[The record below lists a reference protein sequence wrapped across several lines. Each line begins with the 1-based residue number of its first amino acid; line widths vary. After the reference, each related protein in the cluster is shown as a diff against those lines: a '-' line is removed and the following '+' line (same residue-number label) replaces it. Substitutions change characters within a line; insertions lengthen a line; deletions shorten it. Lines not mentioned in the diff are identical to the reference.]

1 MPKQVTVDFW
11 DAFRYWLKLG
21 FINFGGPTGQIAIMH
36 KALVEEK
43 RWISEE
49 RFLHALNYCMLLPG
63 PEAQQLAIYI
73 GWLLHRTIGG
83 IVAGVFFVLPSMFI
97 LLALSWI
104 YAAHGNVSWV
114 TAFFY
119 GLKPAVVA
127 IVAEAVIRIGKKT
140 LKNGTLMGV
149 AAAAFIA
156 IYVFEVP
163 FPLIVL
169 SAGLLGCV
177 GSQML
182 PGKFA
187 LSKAVSN
194 SNKEGLPATA
204 ISDDEP
210 PQEHTR
216 PTWRRLFKVVT
227 VCVTVWFTPI
237 VLLGI
242 VRGWHDIFVQEG
254 VFFSKAA
261 MVTFGG
267 AYSVLAYLAQQAVHH
282 YGWIKPE
289 QMLDGLGL
297 AETTPGPLIMV
308 TQFVG
313 FMGAYNHP
321 HGLDPVMAG
330 IIGGLISTWATFAPC
345 FLWIFVGA
353 PFIEYLRGNQS
364 LTAILTAITAAVVGV
379 VLNLAVFFTQHA
391 LFPKAEPDWFG
402 IGVAAAAF
410 IALLR
415 LHWGMPAVIGLAA
428 ALGFLWKTI

>member
-1 MPKQVTVDFW
+1 
-11 DAFRYWLKLG
+11 LKLG

-36 KALVEEK
+36 KTLVEEK

-73 GWLLHRTIGG
+73 GWLLHRTLGG
-83 IVAGVFFVLPSMFI
+83 IVAGVFFVLPSVFI

-104 YAAHGNVSWV
+104 YAVHGDVSWV

-140 LKNGTLMGV
+140 LKNSILIGLAM
-149 AAAAFIA
+149 AAFIA
-156 IYVFEVP
+156 IYFYQAP
-163 FPLIVL
+163 FPLIVI
-169 SAGLLGCV
+169 SAGLLGFV
-177 GSQML
+177 GRQIS
-182 PGKFA
+182 PGNFA
-187 LSKAVSN
+187 SSKLAN
-194 SNKEGLPATA
+194 SNTEGAKTTA

-210 PQEHTR
+210 PPELAR
-216 PTWRRLFKVVT
+216 PTIRRFFTVVAVCT
-227 VCVTVWFTPI
+227 VLWFSPI
-237 VLLGI
+237 ILLG
-242 VRGWHDIFVQEG
+242 VTRGWDDIFVQEG

-267 AYSVLAYLAQQAVHH
+267 AYSVLAYLAQQAVQY
-282 YGWIKPE
+282 YGWIRPE

-313 FMGAYNHP
+313 FLGAYNHP
-321 HGLDPVMAG
+321 HGLDPVTAG
-330 IIGGLISTWATFAPC
+330 IVGGLISTWSTFVPC
-345 FLWIFVGA
+345 FLWILAGA
-353 PFIEYLRGNQS
+353 PFIEYLRGNQN

-379 VLNLAVFFTQHA
+379 VLNLAVFFTRHA
-391 LFPKAEPDWFG
+391 LLPKAGPDWFG
-402 IGVAAAAF
+402 IGLAAAAF

-415 LHWGMPAVIGLAA
+415 FHWSMPAVIGSAA
-428 ALGFLWKTI
+428 ALGFVWRAV

>member
-1 MPKQVTVDFW
+1 VPKQVTVDFW
-11 DAFRYWLKLG
+11 EAFRYWLKLG

-83 IVAGVFFVLPSMFI
+83 IVAGVFFVLPSVFI

-104 YAAHGNVSWV
+104 YAVHGNLSWV
-114 TAFFY
+114 DALFY

-140 LKNGTLMGV
+140 LKNGVLMGL
-149 AAAAFIA
+149 AATAFIS
-156 IYVFEVP
+156 IYVFELP

-169 SAGLLGCV
+169 SAGLLGFV
-177 GSQML
+177 GSQVL
-182 PGKFA
+182 PAKFTV
-187 LSKAVSN
+187 SKGSN
-194 SNKEGLPATA
+194 SDKQTAPATA
-204 ISDDEP
+204 ISDDET

-216 PTWRRLFKVVT
+216 PTWRRFFTVVAL
-227 VCVTVWFTPI
+227 CVTVWFTPI
-237 VLLGI
+237 ILLG
-242 VRGWHDIFVQEG
+242 VLRGWDDIFVQEG
-254 VFFSKAA
+254 IFFSKAA

-289 QMLDGLGL
+289 EMLDGLGL

-313 FMGAYNHP
+313 FMGAYHHP

-330 IIGGLISTWATFAPC
+330 IIGGIITTWATFVPC

-353 PFIEYLRGNQS
+353 PFIEYLRGNQN

-391 LFPKAEPDWFG
+391 LVPNARPDWFG
-402 IGVAAAAF
+402 IGLAVAAF

-415 LHWGMPAVIGLAA
+415 FHWSMPAVIGAA
-428 ALGFLWKTI
+428 ATLGLLWKTV